1 VEIKEGYK
9 YLNNIKAID
18 MKIQRLKC
26 SIAEMRL
33 CAIPSQTT
41 SGERVQ
47 STRKGSAVE
56 RLAERILELEEE
68 LDEALEQK
76 AKQLIEIEGTL
87 DTLKEGPEKAILYGF
102 YIAGL
107 PMGKISEQVGYSIKH
122 CYKLRRRGI
131 EMLPGKICDK

>member
-1 VEIKEGYK
+1 MEIKEGYK
-9 YLNNIKAID
+9 YLNNIKAVN

-33 CAIPSQTT
+33 CAIPSQAA

-47 STRKGSAVE
+47 SSKKGSAVE
-56 RLAERILELEEE
+56 RLAERILELEKE

-76 AKQLIEIEGTL
+76 AKQLIEIEATL

-107 PMGKISEQVGYSIKH
+107 SMSEISEQIGYSIKH

-131 EMLPGKICDK
+131 EMLPNRNCEQ